1 MTPNQYGSALV
12 FAAADPEHLAKSK
25 TPEDLAK
32 RLADLEKRGEN
43 LAKRFDRPDDTF
55 QVSVDEALYFS
66 NSDQVQNDLL
76 GEGGK
81 LLGRVLKTEGLAKR
95 LEVAFLNTL
104 SREPSPEETET
115 LNQYLASRNEDEKG
129 AWQQVLWALMTSSEM
144 RFNR

>member
-1 MTPNQYGSALV
+1 M
-12 FAAADPEHLAKSK
+12 
-25 TPEDLAK
+25 AK
-32 RLADLEKRGEN
+32 RFADLEKKGEN
-43 LAKRFDRPDDTF
+43 LAKSFDRPDDTF

-66 NSDQVQNDLL
+66 NSEQLQRDLL

-81 LLGRVLKTEGLAKR
+81 LLGQVLKTEGLTKR

-104 SREPSPEETET
+104 SREPSPEEYEK
-115 LNQYLASRNEDEKG
+115 LNQYLEARKTDEKG

>member
-1 MTPNQYGSALV
+1 
-12 FAAADPEHLAKSK
+12 
-25 TPEDLAK
+25 
-32 RLADLEKRGEN
+32 GEN
-43 LAKRFDRPDDTF
+43 LATRFDRPDDTF

-95 LEVAFLNTL
+95 LEVVFLNTL
-104 SREPSPEETET
+104 SREPSPDETET
-115 LNQYLASRNEDEKG
+115 LNQYLAARNENEKG

>member
-1 MTPNQYGSALV
+1 MLNRLV
-12 FAAADPEHLAKSK
+12 FAAPAPDQLAPSEK
-25 TPEDLAK
+25 PEDLVK
-32 RLADLEKRGEN
+32 RFADLEKKGEN
-43 LAKRFDRPDDTF
+43 LAKSFDRPDDTF

-66 NSDQVQNDLL
+66 NSEQLQRDLL

-81 LLGRVLKTEGLAKR
+81 LLGQVLKTEGLAKR

-104 SREPSPEETET
+104 SREPSPEEYEK
-115 LNQYLASRNEDEKG
+115 LNQYLEARKADEKG

>member
-1 MTPNQYGSALV
+1 M
-12 FAAADPEHLAKSK
+12 
-25 TPEDLAK
+25 AK
-32 RLADLEKRGEN
+32 RLADLEKHGES
-43 LAKRFDRPDDTF
+43 LAKRFARPDATF
-55 QVSVDEALYFS
+55 QVSVDEALFFS

-95 LEVAFLNTL
+95 LEVAFLKTL
-104 SREPSPEETET
+104 SREPSPGESEA
-115 LNQYLASRNEDEKG
+115 LNQYLEARSAHEKG

>member
-1 MTPNQYGSALV
+1 M
-12 FAAADPEHLAKSK
+12 
-25 TPEDLAK
+25 
-32 RLADLEKRGEN
+32 
-43 LAKRFDRPDDTF
+43 
-55 QVSVDEALYFS
+55 YFS

-81 LLGRVLKTEGLAKR
+81 ILGRILKTEGLAKR

-104 SREPSPEETET
+104 SRKPSPEESTK
-115 LNQYLASRNEDEKG
+115 LNQYLEARSADEKG